1 MIYPYLWIFLHLFFL
16 WSMLPPAFVFLF
28 PKGCAWAI
36 ISVFQTIIKAVLLSA
51 WKCLLQLC
59 LHLIVSLGIEFWVI
73 SYYVLSTLQTTFILC
88 CCYWDVWCQDFLA
101 NLLLQLRLF
110 LLLCVLQLY
119 CDVDLFLFI
128 LLSFYIWSKI
138 ARYFVN
144 MGVSGLVVQSLA
156 GVGSQNH
163 SWKSLCVPSTAW
175 PRAHRQVWKDRD
187 EVRKIL
193 ASALKGARPSVNAL
207 GAGHQGGNNWHK

>member
-1 MIYPYLWIFLHLFFL
+1 M
-16 WSMLPPAFVFLF
+16 STSA
-28 PKGCAWAI
+28 
-36 ISVFQTIIKAVLLSA
+36 LS
-51 WKCLLQLC
+51 
-59 LHLIVSLGIEFWVI
+59 LHLIVSLGIEFWVV

-88 CCYWDVWCQDFLA
+88 CCYWDMWCQDFLA

-119 CDVDLFLFI
+119 YNVDLFLFI
-128 LLSFYIWSKI
+128 LLGFYIWSKI

-144 MGVSGLVVQSLA
+144 MGVLSLVVQSLA
-156 GVGSQNH
+156 GLGGQNH
-163 SWKSLCVPSTAW
+163 SWKSLCVSS
-175 PRAHRQVWKDRD
+175 RD